1 MKAVFAFVVAMLS
14 ESLRSQYQYYGMGPV
29 PGSNFGAQPSM
40 YGPNYPQVQGVNAQ
54 TFSANPAFGFGVP
67 PFPTASA
74 ANPAMQTRLAN
85 TPNTAGPVFP
95 QCSNLDS
102 IGSPVL
108 LIYQAQSI
116 IDNLLD
122 PKNSNSFADFIFY
135 QSTADATNG
144 LFQLYNLVFAL
155 NDYSGSYYVGIRVR
169 VSKAGTS
176 DPNFSQSGIGDAEF
190 RKFILNKDLAVV
202 NQTLGLPVVNG
213 GQPNVL
219 KCGDQKF
226 IYSSFGNSPGS
237 AVPGVYPGE
246 NQNGALA
253 AMIQQFKEREKSFS
267 PRANEIFNAFFN
279 STTPSNSP
287 TVPDR
292 WNGWQLYLLKVQQ
305 DIGSN

>member
-1 MKAVFAFVVAMLS
+1 MKAVFAFVVAILS
-14 ESLRSQYQYYGMGPV
+14 ESLRGQYQYYGMGPV
-29 PGSNFGAQPSM
+29 PGADFGAQPSM

-54 TFSANPAFGFGVP
+54 SFGANPGFGLPPVP
-67 PFPTASA
+67 SASA

-116 IDNLLD
+116 IDKLFD
-122 PKNSNSFADFIFY
+122 PKNTNSFADFIFY
-135 QSTADATNG
+135 QSTADNTNG

-155 NDYSGSYYVGIRVR
+155 NDFSGSYFVGLRVR

-176 DPNFSQSGIGDAEF
+176 DPNFSQSGLGDAEF
-190 RKFILNKDLAVV
+190 QKFILNKDLAVV

-213 GQPNVL
+213 GQPSVL

-237 AVPGVYPGE
+237 AVPGVYPGQ

-253 AMIQQFKEREKSFS
+253 AMVQQFKEREKSFS
-267 PRANEIFNAFFN
+267 PRANQIFDAFWN
-279 STTPSNSP
+279 STVIVNPADP
-287 TVPDR
+287 AR
-292 WNGWQLYLLKVQQ
+292 WNGWLLYLQKVRQ